1 MHIGI
6 FTVTLGTLD
15 ECKGKESAL
24 KLRVIYEEDITAK
37 LQVLKIL

>member
-1 MHIGI
+1 M
-6 FTVTLGTLD
+6 TLGTLD

-24 KLRVIYEEDITAK
+24 KLGVLSEEDIMAE